1 MYLLVQLLIL
11 VLEVESFL
19 LLRQELALG
28 LTLLSFNLDE
38 HHLLIVVLQLKQAL
52 QSAHLLS
59 QDASVGLQL
68 RVGSAYGVALSYFLL
83 QVLDSALQLLD
94 LLFQTR

>member
-11 VLEVESFL
+11 VLQVESFL

-28 LTLLSFNLDE
+28 FAFLSFNLDE
-38 HHLLIVVLQLKQAL
+38 HHLLIVVLQFKQTL
-52 QSAHLLS
+52 ESTHLLS

-68 RVGSAYGVALSYFLL
+68 RVGSAYGVALSHLL
-83 QVLDSALQLLD
+83 FQVLDSALQLLD
-94 LLFQTR
+94 LLLQTR

>member
-38 HHLLIVVLQLKQAL
+38 HHLLIIIFQLKKAL
-52 QSAHLLS
+52 QSTHFLS
-59 QDASVGLQL
+59 QDASVSLQL
-68 RVGSAYGVALSYFLL
+68 
-83 QVLDSALQLLD
+83 
-94 LLFQTR
+94 